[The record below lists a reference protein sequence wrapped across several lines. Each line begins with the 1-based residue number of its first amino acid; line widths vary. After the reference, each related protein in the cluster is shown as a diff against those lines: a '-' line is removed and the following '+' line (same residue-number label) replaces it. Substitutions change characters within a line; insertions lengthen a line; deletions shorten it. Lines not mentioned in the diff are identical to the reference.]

1 MTCPNCCMN
10 CEEGAAVCSNCGQ
23 PLPLAPEKATGMPPV
38 KDYLILNI
46 ILLSV
51 TCLCVGC
58 TPALAT
64 GILGVVFSA
73 KVRDL
78 LAEGKP
84 EEAQKKAKTAKYLAF
99 ATGAL
104 IALTVLFL
112 VAYFIFFFA
121 IYGVAFGAMMSE
133 MPDVFG
139 MLLR

>member
-1 MTCPNCCMN
+1 MICPNCSAA
-10 CEEGAAVCSNCGQ
+10 CEDNAVTCENCGQ
-23 PLPLAPEKATGMPPV
+23 SLSAAPTKAKNASAI
-38 KDYLILNI
+38 KDYLTLNI
-46 ILLSV
+46 VLLAV

>member
-1 MTCPNCCMN
+1 MTCPNCSIN
-10 CEEGAAVCSNCGQ
+10 CEEDAAVCPNCGQ
-23 PLPLAPEKATGMPPV
+23 PLPLASEKATGTPPV

-73 KVRDL
+73 QVRSL
-78 LAEGKP
+78 LAEGRM
-84 EEAQKKAKTAKYLAF
+84 EEAQKKAKVAKYLAF
-99 ATGAL
+99 AAGAL

-112 VAYFIFFFA
+112 IAYFVIFFAF
-121 IYGVAFGAMMSE
+121 YGITLGAMMSE
-133 MPDVFG
+133 MPEIFG
-139 MLLR
+139 MLVH